1 MTLCSRVGK
10 GNLFGKEIGWLGRD
24 RRASACESPSKSDEN
39 SPNLRKHKLFVC
51 GTKSLLAF
59 VFERPHLP
67 VTGIATQRKS
77 DMTSTRSLVLKNL
90 IVGAVIAICAPLFIF
105 GATSALTVDVVLDT
119 DFGTEGIVTT
129 DFGSGSVEANVATLQ
144 PDGKVLLAG
153 TSNGDFAVARYNS
166 NGTLD
171 SFFGTNGKVTTSVG
185 PIFDSTYALAL
196 QPDGKILAG
205 GFSQG
210 TSSADFAVVR
220 YNSNGTLDT
229 AFGTGG
235 IVTTSVGPDFELV
248 RALALQPDGKILA
261 AGIRYASTN
270 FNSGDFAVVR
280 YNSDGTLDTAFG
292 TGGIVTT
299 DFFGKTDEISAITL
313 QSDGKI
319 LAAGAATRSDSS
331 ISDFAVVRY
340 NINGTLDTGFGTGG
354 KVTTVFGT
362 GSGFARSV
370 ALAADGKILL
380 AGGAIF
386 DGRFRFAVVRY
397 DSNGTLDTT
406 FGADGTGA
414 VSTKINTG
422 DTDHLGF
429 SMAIQSDGKIIL
441 GGSSTSIDGDF
452 GSAVVRYNSNGTLDN
467 TFGTDGIVT
476 TDFFGKGDSVI
487 AVISQSDG
495 KILLAG
501 TSQNF
506 FAAARYNVTVNV
518 PAIETPNTPG
528 EPTPNTPSEPT
539 PNTPSEPTP
548 VLIDGAAPVLAPG
561 QVAVYEDGVAV
572 EVQLSVADE
581 IELVLSAPT
590 FELRLSGECES
601 GCTVR
606 ETSTGGLVLTL
617 SESGAV
623 AVEGTGF
630 LPGSVVDLWMF
641 SEPRYLGQLTVG
653 ADGKFAGVSQL
664 GDIAVG
670 EHTVQVN
677 GLSAAGSQRSAN
689 LGVEVNALVAATPT
703 AQPDTLPAVGLAG
716 ELWSWMLVALAL
728 GGFLLLSARRP
739 QRI

>member
-1 MTLCSRVGK
+1 L
-10 GNLFGKEIGWLGRD
+10 I
-24 RRASACESPSKSDEN
+24 
-39 SPNLRKHKLFVC
+39 
-51 GTKSLLAF
+51 
-59 VFERPHLP
+59 PHVSHVP
-67 VTGIATQRKS
+67 VTDVSTQRKS
-77 DMTSTRSLVLKNL
+77 DMTSTRSLALKNL
-90 IVGAVIAICAPLFIF
+90 IVGAVIAISAPLLIF
-105 GATSALTVDVVLDT
+105 GETSARTVDVTLDP
-119 DFGTEGIVTT
+119 DFGTGGTVTT
-129 DFGSGSVEANVATLQ
+129 SFGSGGDAALDAILQ
-144 PDGKVLLAG
+144 PDGKILVTGYSVA
-153 TSNGDFAVARYNS
+153 TSCCDFAVVRYNN

-171 SFFGTNGKVTTSVG
+171 TTFGTDGKVTTSVG
-185 PIFDSTYALAL
+185 PYGAAAYTLAL
-196 QPDGKILAG
+196 QPDGKVLAAG
-205 GFSQG
+205 YSVAAANF
-210 TSSADFAVVR
+210 TTADFAVVR
-220 YNSNGTLDT
+220 YNSDGSPDLT
-229 AFGTGG
+229 FGTDG
-235 IVTTSVGPDFELV
+235 IVTTSVGPDFEWV
-248 RALALQPDGKILA
+248 RTLALQPDGKILA
-261 AGIRYASTN
+261 AGIRYGSTN

-280 YNSDGTLDTAFG
+280 YHSNGTLDTGFG

-299 DFFGKTDEISAITL
+299 DFFGQTDEIVAITL

-319 LAAGAATRSDSS
+319 LAVGAASRSN
-331 ISDFAVVRY
+331 IPEIAMVRY
-340 NINGTLDTGFGTGG
+340 DSGGTLDNTFGTGG
-354 KVTTVFGT
+354 KVTTDFGT
-362 GSGFARSV
+362 GSDFARAV
-370 ALAADGKILL
+370 ALDADGKILL
-380 AGGAIF
+380 AGGATF
-386 DGRFRFAVVRY
+386 DGRFRFAVMRY
-397 DSNGTLDTT
+397 NSNGALDTT
-406 FGADGTGA
+406 FGADGTGT

-429 SMAIQSDGKIIL
+429 SMAIQPDGKIIL
-441 GGSSTSIDGDF
+441 GGSSTSIDEDS
-452 GSAVVRYNSNGTLDN
+452 GSAVVRYNSNGILDT

-476 TDFFGKGDSVI
+476 TDFFGKNDGVS
-487 AVISQSDG
+487 AVILQSDG

-501 TSQNF
+501 TSQNL

-518 PAIETPNTPG
+518 PAIETPNTPS
-528 EPTPNTPSEPT
+528 EPTSNTPSEPT

-548 VLIDGAAPVLAPG
+548 ILIDGAAPALTPG

-581 IELVLSAPT
+581 TELVLTAPT

-664 GDIAVG
+664 GDVAVG

-677 GLSAAGSQRSAN
+677 GLSVTGSQRSAN
-689 LGVEVNALVAATPT
+689 LGVEVNALVTATPT
-703 AQPDTLPAVGLAG
+703 AQPDTLPAVGLAS

-728 GGFLLLSARRP
+728 GGLLLLSTRRP